1 MVNFINF
8 LQDIEEVLL
17 NTTAQLSLPLYFPE
31 DETFASFYPG
41 ENRSLLAALQSILFR
56 EQESYLYFWSR
67 KGGSGRSHL
76 MLAACAE
83 LSALGQ
89 AVGYVPLDKRT
100 WFVPEVLEGMEQL
113 ALVTID
119 NIECIVR
126 DPPWEMAIFNL
137 FNRIQETGL
146 TRLIISGNCPPR
158 QLKPSLPDLASRLD
172 WGQIYRLQPLS
183 DQEKSNALQ
192 LRARLRGFELP
203 EDVSRFL
210 LKRLERD
217 MRTLAVTLDKLDH
230 ASICAQR
237 KLTIPFVKEIL
248 RL

>member
-1 MVNFINF
+1 MINCVGS
-8 LQDIEEVLL
+8 LPVPNEVFL
-17 NTTAQLSLPLYFPE
+17 NTPSQLSLPLYLPD

-41 ENRSLLAALQSILFR
+41 ENTSLLAALQSMLA
-56 EQESYLYFWSR
+56 QEHGSYLYFWSR
-67 KGGSGRSHL
+67 KGGGRSHL
-76 MLAACAE
+76 LHAACAE
-83 LSALGQ
+83 LSKRNQ

-100 WFVPEVLEGMEQL
+100 WFVPEVMDGMEQL

-119 NIECIVR
+119 NIECIR
-126 DPPWEMAIFNL
+126 GDEPWEMAVFNL
-137 FNRIQETGL
+137 YNRIQETGR

-158 QLKPSLPDLASRLD
+158 QLNLNLPDLASRLD

-183 DQEKSNALQ
+183 DEDKGNALQ

-217 MRTLAVTLDKLDH
+217 MRTLSETLDQLDH
-230 ASICAQR
+230 ASIRAQR

-248 RL
+248 GL

>member
-1 MVNFINF
+1 MPVC
-8 LQDIEEVLL
+8 LEVFL
-17 NTTAQLSLPLYFPE
+17 NTPAQLSLPLYLPD

-41 ENRSLLAALQSILFR
+41 ENLSLLAALRSMLT
-56 EQESYLYFWSR
+56 EEHGSYLYFWSR
-67 KGGSGRSHL
+67 KGGGRSHL
-76 MLAACAE
+76 MHAACAE
-83 LSALGQ
+83 LSSRGEA
-89 AVGYVPLDKRT
+89 AGYVPLDKRT
-100 WFVPEVLEGMEQL
+100 WFVPEVMDGMEQL

-119 NIECIVR
+119 NIECIAG
-126 DPPWEMAIFNL
+126 DQPWEMAIFNL
-137 FNRIQETGL
+137 YNRIQETGR

-158 QLKPSLPDLASRLD
+158 QLKLNLPDLASRLD

-183 DQEKSNALQ
+183 DEEKGAALQ

-217 MRTLAVTLDKLDH
+217 MRTLSQTLDQLDH
-230 ASICAQR
+230 ASISAQR

-248 RL
+248 HL

>member
-1 MVNFINF
+1 MFART
-8 LQDIEEVLL
+8 QEVHL
-17 NTTAQLSLPLYFPE
+17 NTPAQLSLPLYLPD

-41 ENRSLLAALQSILFR
+41 ENGALLAALHEMLSR
-56 EQESYLYFWSR
+56 EHGSYLYFWSR
-67 KGGSGRSHL
+67 KGGGRSHL
-76 MLAACAE
+76 LHAACAA
-83 LSALGQ
+83 LSARTQ

-119 NIECIVR
+119 NIECIVG

-137 FNRIQETGL
+137 YNRIQETGR

-158 QLKPSLPDLASRLD
+158 QLNLSLPDLASRLD

-183 DQEKSNALQ
+183 DEEKGAALQ
-192 LRARLRGFELP
+192 LRAKLRGFELP

-217 MRTLAVTLDKLDH
+217 MRTLSATLDQLDH
-230 ASICAQR
+230 ASIRAQR
-237 KLTIPFVKEIL
+237 KLTIPFVKAIL
-248 RL
+248 NL